1 MNVLICS
8 RKDMEKMIINKSFPQ
23 KTAVISFYD
32 PSTEHIK
39 FDRVCCDV
47 YYCPFEDI
55 DVWSAAEFEEQ
66 SVQFDFADDLAEFIY
81 KAYDNDQN
89 IICQCDHGQ
98 SRSAGCAAAILQHFY
113 GSGLA
118 IFTDYNYCPNKVV
131 YHNVYNALRAYRP
144 EKK

>member
-8 RKDMEKMIINKSFPQ
+8 RKDMEKMIINKSFPP
-23 KTAVISFYD
+23 KTVVISFYD

-66 SVQFDFADDLAEFIY
+66 SVQFDFADDLAEFR
-81 KAYDNDQN
+81 Q
-89 IICQCDHGQ
+89 
-98 SRSAGCAAAILQHFY
+98 
-113 GSGLA
+113 
-118 IFTDYNYCPNKVV
+118 
-131 YHNVYNALRAYRP
+131 YRTNH
-144 EKK
+144 